1 MTRRFLPVLLVL
13 FTGFAA
19 TDAVRATDISAES
32 GAHKVALLEL
42 YTSEGCSSCP
52 PADRFVSRL
61 AAAGYYPERVVP
73 LAFHVTYWD
82 YIGWR
87 DPYARDAYDTR
98 QYAVAERQKS
108 RTVYTPQLVLDGRN
122 LRGTGAFAG
131 RLQSLN
137 SEPAAAR
144 ISVRGDAGESA
155 VALNVGVQVD
165 DPAQRRAADLY
176 VALVE
181 GGLSSQVKAGENRG
195 RKLRHEHVVRQLI
208 GPLSLPAG
216 KADSRHAVTIAL
228 ADVVDRAN
236 ASLAVFVQ
244 NREDGSVLQALA
256 TPIGGKDTP
265 L

>member
-1 MTRRFLPVLLVL
+1 MTRRFLPVLLAV

-19 TDAVRATDISAES
+19 TAAVHAADISAES
-32 GAHKVALLEL
+32 GAQKVALLEL

-52 PADRFVSRL
+52 PADRFVSKL

-87 DPYARDAYDTR
+87 DPYAQDAYDTR
-98 QYAVAERQKS
+98 QYAVAARQKS

-122 LRGTGAFAG
+122 LRGTGAFAE

-137 SEPAAAR
+137 DQTAAAR
-144 ISVRGDAGESA
+144 ISVQGSTGESA
-155 VALNVGVQVD
+155 VALNVDVQVD

-181 GGLSSQVKAGENRG
+181 GGLNSQVKAGENRG
-195 RKLRHEHVVRQLI
+195 RKLQHEHVVRQLV

-216 KADSRHAVTIAL
+216 RADSRHAVTVAL
-228 ADVVDRAN
+228 ADAVNRAN
-236 ASLAVFVQ
+236 TSLAVFVQ
-244 NREDGSVLQALA
+244 NREDGRVLQALA
-256 TPIGGKDTP
+256 TAIGGKEVP
-265 L
+265 R